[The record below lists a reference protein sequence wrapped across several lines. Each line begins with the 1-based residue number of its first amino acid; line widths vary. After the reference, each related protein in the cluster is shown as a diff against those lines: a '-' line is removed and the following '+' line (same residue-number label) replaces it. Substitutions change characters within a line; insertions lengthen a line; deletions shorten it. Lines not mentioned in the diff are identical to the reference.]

1 MVTEPLHNM
10 FDLKKLLHSAENT
23 YSDSNQII
31 DDMSYEMAEN
41 GKQRIK
47 DMISG
52 RFKNLQK
59 VLNME
64 NKELG
69 FLKNRENLVCS
80 HNVHCI

>member
-1 MVTEPLHNM
+1 MVTEALHNM
-10 FDLKKLLHSAENT
+10 SDLKKLLHSAENT

-47 DMISG
+47 EMISG

>member
-1 MVTEPLHNM
+1 MVTEALHNM
-10 FDLKKLLHSAENT
+10 SDLKKLLHSAENT

-64 NKELG
+64 NEELG

-80 HNVHCI
+80 HFVYCT

>member
-1 MVTEPLHNM
+1 MVTEALHNM
-10 FDLKKLLHSAENT
+10 SDLKKLLHSAENT

-47 DMISG
+47 NIISR
-52 RFKNLQK
+52 RFKNLQT

-69 FLKNRENLVCS
+69 FLKNRENWVSS
-80 HNVHCI
+80 HFVYCI